1 MRMDTRVVKG
11 ALAIVLAAV
20 VIVPVAAWA
29 VPGRAPVRTPKAN
42 ASRSAVATVRLQAR
56 NQLLQ
61 DRIAKALANRARGF
75 DRAASRIGTRID
87 DVAALAAK
95 AGLAG
100 GDVSGVT
107 TTLTQAHTALDGAK
121 AAEVK
126 AADMFKAVPA
136 ATDRK
141 VAFMAAREQART
153 ARSGLVE
160 ARALLRSAILKLE
173 AIVTGLAGATQ

>member
-107 TTLTQAHTALDGAK
+107 STLDQARTALDAAK
-121 AAEVK
+121 AAEAK
-126 AADMFKAVPA
+126 AGDMFKAVPA

-141 VAFMAAREQART
+141 AAFEAAREQART
-153 ARSGLVE
+153 ARTGLVD

-173 AIVTGLAGATQ
+173 AIVTGLAGAAQ